1 MGECYDGSREFI
13 VYDVHMSERTEE
25 LMDKSRKEELFP
37 TALFVSEIREHG
49 TSIHRYDCCDDFNA
63 KAFGESIKDRNEEHL
78 IKWRSGNA
86 RKRVL

>member
-1 MGECYDGSREFI
+1 MPET
-13 VYDVHMSERTEE
+13 TEE
-25 LMDKSRKEELFP
+25 LMYKSRFTEELFP

-49 TSIHRYDCCDDFNA
+49 TSIHRYDCCDDFTA
-63 KAFGESIKDRNEEHL
+63 KAFAESIKDRNEEHL